1 MTSLKKLLAENLN
14 KPVTYEPLWKLT
26 TWDKRFNNVDNLKQP
41 KVHKYH
47 YFLAGDLKPL
57 VVKGG
62 EVKILTTNL
71 SDLWT
76 TEELAGKFL
85 SEGEFVA
92 IPWGGNPV
100 VHYHNGKFLT
110 ADNRIAM
117 VNDSSVLLTKYLY
130 YFLLENLE
138 TIKSFYKGAGI
149 KHPTMSKVLDLQVPI
164 PPVEIQAAITET
176 LDNFVSIES
185 ELLAELNART
195 SQMEFYSRSMTEV
208 FSDSE
213 IERSPLSEI
222 SDIGTGSRNTQDA
235 VLDGKYP
242 FYVRSQTPLSSE
254 QFEFD
259 EEAVITAGDG
269 VGVGKVFHFAEGK
282 YSLHQ
287 RAYRVKPDSS
297 KILPKYLY
305 YYMKNNFG
313 PYLETAAVHA
323 SVTSLR
329 RPMFEKFEI
338 VYPTNVVEQELIVN
352 FLDKIESY
360 LGDDTSGLHGEINAR
375 RKQYEYYRSLLFKFE
390 VTTKS

>member
-1 MTSLKKLLAENLN
+1 
-14 KPVTYEPLWKLT
+14 
-26 TWDKRFNNVDNLKQP
+26 
-41 KVHKYH
+41 
-47 YFLAGDLKPL
+47 
-57 VVKGG
+57 
-62 EVKILTTNL
+62 
-71 SDLWT
+71 
-76 TEELAGKFL
+76 
-85 SEGEFVA
+85 
-92 IPWGGNPV
+92 
-100 VHYHNGKFLT
+100 
-110 ADNRIAM
+110 
-117 VNDSSVLLTKYLY
+117 
-130 YFLLENLE
+130 
-138 TIKSFYKGAGI
+138 
-149 KHPTMSKVLDLQVPI
+149 MSKVLDLQVPI
-164 PPVEIQAAITET
+164 PPVEIQAAIAET

-329 RPMFEKFEI
+329 RPMFEKFEV